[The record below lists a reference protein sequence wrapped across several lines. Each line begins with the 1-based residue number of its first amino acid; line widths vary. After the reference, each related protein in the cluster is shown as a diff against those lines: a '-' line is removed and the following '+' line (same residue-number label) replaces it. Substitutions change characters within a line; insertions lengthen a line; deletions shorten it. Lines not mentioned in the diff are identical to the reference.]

1 MKRILILCPLTQ
13 SESEWAKVAAVRAR
27 YFDSGEQVTDLHE
40 TIEMYDKLFQS
51 QPNLQPLVMMVP
63 FLFDSCDEVLL
74 MPNWKES
81 KECKALE
88 AIARLYGIPVRAA
101 ISADQS
107 NFAIRKF
114 GDLCPMQ
121 YMVDDEPA
129 RVSETQCKPCQYC
142 FSANRDKESVI
153 CKLANGL

>member
-13 SESEWAKVAAVRAR
+13 SEAEWAKVKAVHNEQ
-27 YFDSGEQVTDLHE
+27 FDKGNTVTDILE
-40 TIEMYDKLFQS
+40 VWEAYIEWTKDKES
-51 QPNLQPLVMMVP
+51 NPLIYILPHLLDGKV
-63 FLFDSCDEVLL
+63 DECLL

-81 KECKALE
+81 KECQALE
-88 AIARLYGIPVRAA
+88 AIARIYGIPVRSA

-114 GDLCPMQ
+114 GEMCPMQ
-121 YMVDDEPA
+121 YMVEDEPA

-142 FSANRDKESVI
+142 FSANHDKGTVI